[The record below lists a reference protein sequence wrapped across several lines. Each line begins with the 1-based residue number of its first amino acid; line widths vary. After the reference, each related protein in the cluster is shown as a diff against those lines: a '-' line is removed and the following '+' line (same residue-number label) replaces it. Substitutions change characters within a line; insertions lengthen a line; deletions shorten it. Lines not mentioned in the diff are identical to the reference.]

1 MWGGRKNKRN
11 QERGSRLKGKNKY
24 LTLFVSTLTLSA
36 FTFGGGY
43 VIVSLRKRK
52 FVDELHWLEENE
64 MLDMTAIAQS
74 CPGAVAVNAAIL
86 VGHRVAGFWGTVVSV
101 IGTVIPPFV
110 IIGIISFCYDA
121 FRSNVYVAAALKGM
135 ESGIAAVIADV
146 TVNLSRNAWRESKWS
161 GAVTMALAFCASWF
175 FDVNVLWI
183 ILVCGMYG
191 AGRTWLAER
200 RKRT

>member
-1 MWGGRKNKRN
+1 M
-11 QERGSRLKGKNKY
+11 GKNKY
-24 LTLFVSTLTLSA
+24 LTLFFSTLTLSA

-43 VIVSLRKRK
+43 VIISLMKRK
-52 FVDELHWLEENE
+52 FVDELHWLEEDE

-86 VGHRVAGFWGTVVSV
+86 VGNRAAGLPGTLVAVF
-101 IGTVIPPFV
+101 GTVIPPFV

-121 FRSNVYVAAALKGM
+121 FRSNPIVAAALKGM

-146 TVNLSRNAWRESKWS
+146 TVNLSRNAWRESRWS
-161 GAVTMALAFCASWF
+161 GAVMMALAFCAAWF

-183 ILVCGMYG
+183 ILVCGLYG
-191 AGRTWLAER
+191 LGRTWLGAHRGGGER
-200 RKRT
+200 

>member
-1 MWGGRKNKRN
+1 MKGR
-11 QERGSRLKGKNKY
+11 NKY
-24 LTLFVSTLTLSA
+24 LTLFFSTLTLSA

-43 VIVSLRKRK
+43 VIVSLMKRK
-52 FVDELHWLEENE
+52 FVDELGWLEERE

-74 CPGAVAVNAAIL
+74 CPGAVAVNASIL
-86 VGHRVAGFWGTVVSV
+86 VGNRVAGALGTLVAVV
-101 IGTVIPPFV
+101 GTMIPPFV

-121 FRSNVYVAAALKGM
+121 FRTNVYVAAALKGM

-146 TVNLSRNAWRESKWS
+146 TVNLSRGAWRESKWS

-183 ILVCGMYG
+183 ILACGLYG
-191 AGRTWLAER
+191 FGRTWAAQ
-200 RKRT
+200 RKGKGDAA

>member
-1 MWGGRKNKRN
+1 MGT
-11 QERGSRLKGKNKY
+11 KNKY
-24 LTLFVSTLTLSA
+24 LTLCWSTLTLSA

-43 VIVSLRKRK
+43 VIVSLMKRK
-52 FVDELHWLEENE
+52 FVDELHWREEDE

-86 VGHRVAGFWGTVVSV
+86 VGHRVAGFLGTVVSV

-121 FRSNVYVAAALKGM
+121 FRSNQIVAAVLKGM

-146 TVNLSRNAWRESKWS
+146 TVNLAGNAWRES
-161 GAVTMALAFCASWF
+161 GIPGVVTMAAAFCASWF

-183 ILVCGMYG
+183 ILACGLYG
-191 AGRTWLAER
+191 FGRTWLGQ
-200 RKRT
+200 RKGKGGAA

>member
-1 MWGGRKNKRN
+1 MGT
-11 QERGSRLKGKNKY
+11 KNKY
-24 LTLFVSTLTLSA
+24 LTLFWSTLTLSA

-43 VIVSLRKRK
+43 VIVSLMKRK
-52 FVDELHWLEENE
+52 FVDELHWLEEDE

-86 VGHRVAGFWGTVVSV
+86 VGHRVAGFLGTVVSV

-121 FRSNVYVAAALKGM
+121 FRSNQIVAAVLKGM

-146 TVNLSRNAWRESKWS
+146 TVNLAGNAWRES
-161 GAVTMALAFCASWF
+161 GIPGVVTMAAAFCASWF

-183 ILVCGMYG
+183 ILACGLYG
-191 AGRTWLAER
+191 FGRTWLGQ
-200 RKRT
+200 RKGKGGAA

>member
-1 MWGGRKNKRN
+1 M
-11 QERGSRLKGKNKY
+11 RGNNRYLK
-24 LTLFVSTLTLSA
+24 LFLSTLTLSA

-43 VIVSLRKRK
+43 VIVSLMKRK
-52 FVDELHWLEENE
+52 FVDELHWLEEDE

-74 CPGAVAVNAAIL
+74 CPGAVAVNASIL
-86 VGHRVAGFWGTVVSV
+86 VGNRVAGALGTLLAVV
-101 IGTVIPPFV
+101 GTMIPPFV

-146 TVNLSRNAWRESKWS
+146 TVNLSRNAWRESRWS
-161 GAVTMALAFCASWF
+161 GAVIMVLAFCASWF

-183 ILVCGMYG
+183 ILACGLYG
-191 AGRTWLAER
+191 FGRTWAAQ
-200 RKRT
+200 RKGKGDAA

>member
-1 MWGGRKNKRN
+1 MKHWSQYR
-11 QERGSRLKGKNKY
+11 
-24 LTLFVSTLTLSA
+24 TLFLSTLTLSA

-43 VIVSLRKRK
+43 VIVSLMKRK

-86 VGHRVAGFWGTVVSV
+86 VGHRVAGVWGTLVA
-101 IGTVIPPFV
+101 ILGTLIPPFL
-110 IIGIISFCYDA
+110 IISVLSLCYDA
-121 FRSNVYVAAALKGM
+121 FRSNPMVAAVLKGM

-146 TVNLSRNAWRESKWS
+146 TVNLAGNACRESGWP
-161 GAVTMALAFCASWF
+161 AVVVMGLAFCASWF

-183 ILVCGMYG
+183 ILACGGYG
-191 AGRTWLAER
+191 FVRTWLGR
-200 RKRT
+200 RKGGET